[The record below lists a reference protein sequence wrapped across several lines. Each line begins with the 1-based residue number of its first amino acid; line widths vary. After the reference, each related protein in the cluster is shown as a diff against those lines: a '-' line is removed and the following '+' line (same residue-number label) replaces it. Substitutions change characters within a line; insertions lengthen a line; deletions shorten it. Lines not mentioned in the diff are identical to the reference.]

1 MDALTPP
8 DLALLE
14 LDLAAPEFRCGELQG
29 RWRKAGTQWPHV
41 KIAVTAAKRAGAPDS
56 YGFRFECSGYRETP
70 PIGQPWDLD
79 ADAPLPANRWPTG
92 KAIVPSVFRPD
103 WKGGQCLYLPCDRM
117 SIEGH
122 GNWINEH
129 RAASSATWSRFMTF
143 SIKTIIRAFVAPEHR
158 ISCPNRLWKHVLSEL
173 HRRGGRRHES
183 GVFLLGIERNARREV
198 TAAVFY
204 DELDPKAYAFCTA
217 MPSPSS
223 GRDAGRR
230 A

>member
-1 MDALTPP
+1 MGALTPP

-14 LDLAAPEFRCGELQG
+14 LDLAAPDFRCGELQE

-41 KIAVTAAKRAGAPDS
+41 KIAVSAAERPGAPDS

-117 SIEGH
+117 SMEGH

-129 RAASSATWSRFMTF
+129 
-143 SIKTIIRAFVAPEHR
+143 
-158 ISCPNRLWKHVLSEL
+158 PNRLWQPM
-173 HRRGGRRHES
+173 RGIVCYVEQIYDLLNQNHYS
-183 GVFLLGIERNARREV
+183 GV
-198 TAAVFY
+198 
-204 DELDPKAYAFCTA
+204 C
-217 MPSPSS
+217 
-223 GRDAGRR
+223 R